1 MIEDDKQPW
10 GAKGLS
16 CEHGTY
22 LTLAIAVVEMA
33 RQDVDA
39 GIRMFRTW
47 GTSSTGEVMQ
57 RAAKAWRWLADPT
70 VVCHRLSFKEICDG
84 TGTDL
89 TVARAGI
96 DEMAERFPEG
106 FLQHLERVIRVV
118 DTEPP
123 PTERKPRKRKE
134 ARGVGAQQEK
144 RRGGA
149 NRR

>member
-57 RAAKAWRWLADPT
+57 RAAKAWRWLFDPSIT
-70 VVCHRLSFKEICDG
+70 CLRLSFAEICDG
-84 TGTDL
+84 CGVL
-89 TVARAGI
+89 PELAL
-96 DEMAERFPEG
+96 DEVDAMAEGFPQG

-134 ARGVGAQQEK
+134 AK
-144 RRGGA
+144 RAGPRKKAG
-149 NRR
+149 